1 MELMKREHGFTVIE
15 LIVVILFLAATATI
29 LLIQKGNL
37 SAANRDSQRKTAI
50 NAMYYSLEEVYFE
63 RNGNYPAKIDSKTLR
78 AMDPALFKDP
88 NGITLGESD
97 SDYRYEGIN
106 CDNNKCK
113 AYSLRASLE
122 KEDDYVK
129 TNRND

>member
-1 MELMKREHGFTVIE
+1 MKREHGFTVIE
-15 LIVVILFLAATATI
+15 LIVVILFLAATASI

-78 AMDPALFKDP
+78 AMDPDLFKDP
-88 NGITLGESD
+88 YGVTLGEAD

-113 AYSLRASLE
+113 GYSLRANLE